1 MLLPH
6 KEDAVHKAWL
16 YRLLA
21 GIYDNQILAN
31 SLYFKGGTCAYLFYN
46 LPRLSLDL
54 DFDIL
59 EHWSTEDL
67 ENLKT
72 VIEKC
77 CKVKD
82 FYEKRFTIFFLLDY
96 QLGAPNIKLELNKR
110 VWQNNHYQ
118 DIWFLGVKMK
128 IVDQETLLTN
138 KIVALTDR
146 KQTVSRDLFD
156 VYYFLKM
163 GFNLNPLLIEER
175 TGKSIQEYLKL
186 LPGFIEKHY
195 TAKNILQGLGEVLDN
210 EQKQWVKNDLIKE
223 VIDEIQKIKI

>member
-1 MLLPH
+1 MTQYSFSAQLH
-6 KEDAVHKAWL
+6 K
-16 YRLLA
+16 
-21 GIYDNQILAN
+21 QILTQLLLLIGKN
-31 SLYFKGGTCAYLFYN
+31 FKDKLSFKGGTCAYLFYN

-59 EHWSTEDL
+59 EHWSAEDL